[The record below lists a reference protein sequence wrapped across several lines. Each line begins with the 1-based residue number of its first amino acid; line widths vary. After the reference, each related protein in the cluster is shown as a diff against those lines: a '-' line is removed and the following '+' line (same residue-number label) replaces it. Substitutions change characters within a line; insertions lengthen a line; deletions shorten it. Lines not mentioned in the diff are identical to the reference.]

1 MKTVLVNDLDK
12 RVVADTKAGASQR
25 RATSRFGLGMSN
37 IMRWLRHRHVPAKPQ
52 GRARR
57 TRAILAVAVSAL
69 VVAAGVSAQTY
80 DPPIN
85 TLGKNTNQSSGSD
98 KIIVLNKNQT
108 GLLQG
113 FRTGPRQGGYELTA
127 IWLYVRDTHES
138 RYMTINAELYRARGY
153 NLTKVAG
160 LTRGRLNDFAPND
173 WPAPSN
179 TYLEPNADYYFALE
193 CVAGCA
199 NDNVAEFGTTYS
211 GEEDSGAEDGWTIQN
226 RLAFRNPGIV
236 NWLWD
241 NSKILRIQIEGRPSP
256 RRAYKTEIISTPLN
270 GRTYRYG
277 ENIDIALT
285 FNTDVYMPPDDA
297 YIGIRVGNAAANLN
311 ARAAEYL
318 SGSGTN
324 RLLYRYQVQIG
335 DADTNGIS
343 VDAGG
348 PDAGFGGTV
357 PTIVA
362 TLRLLPVD
370 RYFPGVVNHGNHKVD
385 GSLHVTD
392 AEITSTPTHGDGYR
406 LDDDIDVT
414 LTFSTEAYVASDDSV
429 IAIRV
434 GDDGSNYRAA
444 RYVSG
449 SGTRRLVCR
458 YRVQFAD
465 YDADGISVDTGG
477 PHSGFGGPLP
487 TTSRDSGSL
496 PTSRDYSGVD
506 DDINHKVDRS
516 VTASF
521 DADAFTVSEDG
532 AAATVTVALDA
543 DPERAI
549 TIPIAAGLGNGAT
562 ADDYSLSAD
571 SLDFAL
577 GETVKS
583 FTVTATDDS
592 EDDDGES
599 VELSFGILPPGVR
612 AGSHASA
619 TVTIADNDG
628 AVTGQTVTISAGRDA
643 YIAALDD
650 VIFNLTL
657 AEASDEAVTVNV
669 RLTAG
674 AAVPEPR

>member
-1 MKTVLVNDLDK
+1 M
-12 RVVADTKAGASQR
+12 
-25 RATSRFGLGMSN
+25 
-37 IMRWLRHRHVPAKPQ
+37 
-52 GRARR
+52 
-57 TRAILAVAVSAL
+57 
-69 VVAAGVSAQTY
+69 
-80 DPPIN
+80 
-85 TLGKNTNQSSGSD
+85 
-98 KIIVLNKNQT
+98 
-108 GLLQG
+108 
-113 FRTGPRQGGYELTA
+113 
-127 IWLYVRDTHES
+127 
-138 RYMTINAELYRARGY
+138 
-153 NLTKVAG
+153 
-160 LTRGRLNDFAPND
+160 
-173 WPAPSN
+173 
-179 TYLEPNADYYFALE
+179 
-193 CVAGCA
+193 
-199 NDNVAEFGTTYS
+199 
-211 GEEDSGAEDGWTIQN
+211 
-226 RLAFRNPGIV
+226 AFRKPGIV
-236 NWLWD
+236 NWPWD

-256 RRAYKTEIISTPLN
+256 HRAYRTEIISTPLN
-270 GRTYRYG
+270 GDTYRYG

-285 FNTDVYMPPDDA
+285 FNTDVYVPPDDA
-297 YIGIRVGNAAANLN
+297 YYIGIRVGNAAANLN

-324 RLLYRYQVQIG
+324 RLVYRYQVQIG

-370 RYFPGVVNHGNHKVD
+370 RYFPGVVNHGDHKVD
-385 GSLHVTD
+385 GSLHVTNV
-392 AEITSTPTHGDGYR
+392 EIISTPTHGDGYR
-406 LDDDIDVT
+406 LGEDIDVT
-414 LTFSTEAYVASDDSV
+414 FTFSAEAYVASGNSV

-434 GDDGSNYRAA
+434 GDASDDSNYRAA
-444 RYVSG
+444 GYVSG
-449 SGTRRLVCR
+449 SGTNRLVYR
-458 YRVQFAD
+458 YQVQLAD
-465 YDADGISVDTGG
+465 FDTTGISVDAGG

-487 TTSRDSGSL
+487 TTRPDLGSI
-496 PTSRDYSGVD
+496 PTSRDYPGVAED
-506 DDINHKVDRS
+506 ASHKVDRS
-516 VTASF
+516 VSASF

-628 AVTGQTVTISAGRDA
+628 AATGQTVTISAGRDA

-669 RLTAG
+669 RLTQEQPFLNPADLTQRVEFPAHATAAELRIYASRHNQGVMQSG
-674 AAVPEPR
+674 ALRPR